1 MRYIHKQYLPSCKSV
16 LGPRADITQNFQQE
30 FSILMHGTNEDGGQ
44 SQVSGD
50 QQGTGPPSLSPQA

>member
-30 FSILMHGTNEDGGQ
+30 FSILMHGTNEDGG
-44 SQVSGD
+44 
-50 QQGTGPPSLSPQA
+50 TKE